1 MLIKTERL
9 IDFSDIISIWKICG
23 FQFDAT
29 SIHVYFKKIKH
40 VFNEANIVC
49 YISHIIFELKF

>member
-1 MLIKTERL
+1 MLIETERL

-49 YISHIIFELKF
+49 YISHIIF